1 MHVGKV
7 WGKVLLI
14 AAVVLLGSV
23 PGVRAQTPARTPLAG
38 HVPAIVSGLQPL
50 GRLDGASR
58 LRLSIYLPLHHPE
71 ALTNL
76 LDQIYDPASPQYHHY
91 LTPEGFDAR
100 FGPTTNDYAAV
111 IAWAARNGLTVT
123 ARHPNRML
131 LEVSAP
137 VTNLEHALRVTLRT
151 YRHPTESR
159 TFFAPDTEPSVEAG
173 VPISFIG
180 GLDNYSRPKPMNL
193 RRTPI
198 KPAAQARPQMGSGP
212 GGNLGGFDYRAA
224 YAPGVTLTGAG
235 QQVGLL
241 EFDGYYSRD
250 IRSYERQMGLSSV
263 PLQNVLLDNF
273 DGIPTMGTNSG
284 NGEVALD
291 IEMAVSMAPGLDKVV
306 IFEGG
311 TNGQP
316 NDILQAM
323 AANPLIKQFSCS
335 WDFGSVSSAQ
345 QSAMDVYFQKMAAQ
359 GQSFLCASGDSGA
372 VNSMIPPEDDPY
384 ITLVGGTTLATTGPG
399 GVRLEET
406 AWNSGIGLGRYV
418 TGGGVSAIY
427 PLPSWQAGVGTAFN
441 HGSITHRNCPDAAM
455 VADNIFLVADNGT
468 NEITGGT
475 SAAAPLWAGFTA
487 LINQQMA
494 ALGGANYTIGFLN
507 PALYRLGTGSGYT
520 AVFDDITVGNNT
532 NNNVTQ
538 YLAVPGYDL
547 CTGWGSPAGGSLIL
561 ALTQPDGF
569 QITPGRGA
577 VANGQLGGPFTVST
591 QTFGLTNTGK
601 ATLNWSVG
609 CTATWLNLSGTSG
622 TLAAG
627 GGTNVSVSLDSAA
640 SVLPAGVYTAS
651 LWFTN
656 QTSGQGQLR
665 QFTLQADQE
674 LVQDGSFAADDFAY
688 WNLSGN
694 SSVYNDNIVAYGTN
708 NGYSPEGNNL
718 CFAALGEQFTLASL
732 SQPLP
737 TQAGQYYL
745 LSFWLANPYI
755 STPNQFQVQWNSN
768 STTANF
774 VYNQSNLG
782 AFDWTNLQFVV
793 LAVTNQTTLQ
803 FAARNDVDF
812 FNLDGVSVTPLPT
825 QTLGVVA
832 AMLNGVL
839 SPAGLAPATAAQTIA
854 TNAAALPP

>member
-1 MHVGKV
+1 
-7 WGKVLLI
+7 
-14 AAVVLLGSV
+14 
-23 PGVRAQTPARTPLAG
+23 
-38 HVPAIVSGLQPL
+38 
-50 GRLDGASR
+50 
-58 LRLSIYLPLHHPE
+58 
-71 ALTNL
+71 
-76 LDQIYDPASPQYHHY
+76 
-91 LTPEGFDAR
+91 
-100 FGPTTNDYAAV
+100 
-111 IAWAARNGLTVT
+111 
-123 ARHPNRML
+123 
-131 LEVSAP
+131 
-137 VTNLEHALRVTLRT
+137 
-151 YRHPTESR
+151 
-159 TFFAPDTEPSVEAG
+159 
-173 VPISFIG
+173 
-180 GLDNYSRPKPMNL
+180 
-193 RRTPI
+193 
-198 KPAAQARPQMGSGP
+198 
-212 GGNLGGFDYRAA
+212 
-224 YAPGVTLTGAG
+224 
-235 QQVGLL
+235 
-241 EFDGYYSRD
+241 
-250 IRSYERQMGLSSV
+250 
-263 PLQNVLLDNF
+263 
-273 DGIPTMGTNSG
+273 
-284 NGEVALD
+284 
-291 IEMAVSMAPGLDKVV
+291 
-306 IFEGG
+306 
-311 TNGQP
+311 
-316 NDILQAM
+316 
-323 AANPLIKQFSCS
+323 
-335 WDFGSVSSAQ
+335 
-345 QSAMDVYFQKMAAQ
+345 
-359 GQSFLCASGDSGA
+359 
-372 VNSMIPPEDDPY
+372 
-384 ITLVGGTTLATTGPG
+384 
-399 GVRLEET
+399 
-406 AWNSGIGLGRYV
+406 
-418 TGGGVSAIY
+418 
-427 PLPSWQAGVGTAFN
+427 
-441 HGSITHRNCPDAAM
+441 
-455 VADNIFLVADNGT
+455 
-468 NEITGGT
+468 
-475 SAAAPLWAGFTA
+475 
-487 LINQQMA
+487 
-494 ALGGANYTIGFLN
+494 
-507 PALYRLGTGSGYT
+507 
-520 AVFDDITVGNNT
+520 
-532 NNNVTQ
+532 
-538 YLAVPGYDL
+538 
-547 CTGWGSPAGGSLIL
+547 
-561 ALTQPDGF
+561 
-569 QITPGRGA
+569 
-577 VANGQLGGPFTVST
+577 
-591 QTFGLTNTGK
+591 LTNTGK

-627 GGTNVSVSLDSAA
+627 GGTNVSVSLNSAA